1 MVVGLMIIRRSKQEI
16 AKIADASK
24 IVNEVIRHLQ
34 SIIESGMTTQY
45 IADVAK
51 KYIVKRGGEPAFLG
65 YHGFPGNIC
74 TSINYEVV
82 HGIPGTKK
90 IKEGELLKIDVGV
103 RFKGYCGDAASTLKI
118 GRVSSEAEKLLTV
131 TEESLYEGIKK
142 AVEHNRLQDI
152 SSAVQIYIEKHGF
165 SVVRDYTGH
174 GIGQQVHEDP
184 PIPNF
189 GKSGK
194 GPRIKTGMV
203 FCIEPMVNAGG
214 HKTEVLPDGWT
225 VVTEDRSLSAHF
237 EHTIVITDNGPMI
250 LTG

>member
-1 MVVGLMIIRRSKQEI
+1 M
-16 AKIADASK
+16 
-24 IVNEVIRHLQ
+24 
-34 SIIESGMTTQY
+34 
-45 IADVAK
+45 
-51 KYIVKRGGEPAFLG
+51 
-65 YHGFPGNIC
+65 
-74 TSINYEVV
+74 
-82 HGIPGTKK
+82 
-90 IKEGELLKIDVGV
+90 
-103 RFKGYCGDAASTLKI
+103 
-118 GRVSSEAEKLLTV
+118 

-142 AVEHNRLQDI
+142 AVEHNRLHDI
-152 SSAVQIYIEKHGF
+152 SAAVQIYNEKHGF

-189 GKSGK
+189 GKSGR

-250 LTG
+250 LT